1 MKDKWFYLAIAVV
14 VLTAWMFRWEITPL
28 GDGQEQYAEWT
39 FWIKLDRLTGNT
51 YLCMNIGCTSHE
63 LFEEIKQ

>member
-1 MKDKWFYLAIAVV
+1 MSDRHFYLAIAVV
-14 VLTAWMFRWEITPL
+14 VIAAWMFRWEVTPMVN
-28 GDGQEQYAEWT
+28 GKGEYAEWIY
-39 FWIKLDRLTGNT
+39 WVKLDRLTGNT